1 MNKTFSFGNKMTRA
15 LLCLSLAASAFC
27 QRPSFGI
34 KAGVPAA
41 DAFRSGAWR
50 QIRYQGDSGR
60 YVIGPAFELRLP
72 LRLSIGLDVLRR
84 SLKYRAEAVG
94 FEATTT
100 GDAWYFPLFA
110 KYRLSDSWV
119 APFLAG
125 GFAFERLSGIKQVGR
140 IISGT
145 LPRQEA
151 PFSTDQ
157 PNELVNR
164 NAYGYLLSAGLEG
177 KLAVLR
183 ICPEIRYT
191 RWQRDTFLGG
201 GNEFA
206 VSRRNQLEVLV
217 GIMF

>member
-1 MNKTFSFGNKMTRA
+1 MP
-15 LLCLSLAASAFC
+15 AS
-27 QRPSFGI
+27 
-34 KAGVPAA
+34 
-41 DAFRSGAWR
+41 DAFRSQSWR
-50 QIRYQGDSGR
+50 GGRYHADSGR

-72 LRLSIGLDVLRR
+72 LRLSVGLDLLRR
-84 SLKYRAEAVG
+84 SLKYRSEG
-94 FEATTT
+94 QTWDLTTT
-100 GDAWYFPLFA
+100 ADAWYFPLFA

-145 LPRQEA
+145 LPRQET
-151 PFSTDQ
+151 PVSTDR
-157 PNELVNR
+157 PDELANR
-164 NAYGYLLSAGLEG
+164 SAYGYLLSAGLEG

-183 ICPEIRYT
+183 ISPEIRYT

-201 GNEFA
+201 GKEFA
-206 VSRRNQLEVLV
+206 VSRRNQFEVLV